1 MNTNNCYCNVVGS
14 GFRPTEDELIFGYL
28 LNKVNGND
36 HLTNAIAEVDILEC
50 EPWEL
55 PQRSAA
61 QSNLQLW
68 YFFYQLDYKYR
79 NSKRVNRLTKA
90 GYWKGTGQGRTI
102 MAADTDEKFAS
113 VKTLVF
119 HKGRVPDGI
128 RTNWLIHE
136 YRLTEA
142 FSPPNRRA
150 YVVCRLEKKPVG
162 KNSTQHIGELGSS
175 LASTSHS
182 KAADYAFTEGG
193 PELNAPNNEL
203 PVQIQEQGVSL
214 EANGLSNTNNG
225 LQEHGPLENDM
236 LSNGFT
242 VEQNAWQAQLNT
254 VEQDEA
260 PVERNACLSMILAQ
274 GGTQP
279 QANPE
284 PLAGNNTLDYEPAT
298 QMQEVPSEPD
308 GLSSYQNGMQEHGP
322 SYNDLFIVE
331 QNGWQAQ
338 MDTIE
343 QEEAFVETNACSSMI
358 LAQGGPKLQPNP
370 GTIVGYSAL
379 QHEVDVQMQGHP
391 LEPNGLINYQNGMQE
406 HVPFYN
412 DMLPNG
418 VEQNGCQAQL
428 DTFDQEIAYVDAN
441 VCSSMILAQGG
452 PLSLANPES
461 FSGCNGLDYEQ
472 PLQMQEDGIFLEDLL
487 EPDGLSND
495 QNGIQELGSF
505 YNDRFSTRFTVEQNG
520 WQAQL
525 DTIEQEEALVKSND
539 CMSMI
544 LAQGGPR
551 LQANPE
557 EPLDGYKAL
566 VEPPAQIQEQGISLD
581 DLKLD
586 DMLSNEFP
594 FKQNVEQAQLD
605 TTEQDE
611 EFVSSISV
619 DGDDYS
625 YEGTLNVP
633 LCDYGL
639 SESWRRV
646 YNNES
651 SETVTEMGNLQ
662 NQPVDSKGSWQNHLE
677 NGFNHEEFPNFDT
690 YGDDLVA
697 ASPNDPNFLN
707 SITCNSLN
715 QPRHDNSLAEEG
727 PQSFQL
733 QCGFSS
739 KETVFK
745 DKARDVELLESSFSY
760 KHKSKRLKTYSDEN
774 SNIS

>member
-1 MNTNNCYCNVVGS
+1 MSTNNCYCNVVGS
-14 GFRPTEDELIFGYL
+14 GFRPTEDELIYDYL

-36 HLTNAIAEVDILEC
+36 HLTNAIAEVDLLEC

-61 QSNLQLW
+61 RSNLQLW

-79 NSKRVNRLTKA
+79 NSKRANRLTKA

-102 MAADTDEKFAS
+102 MAAHTDEKFAS

-142 FSPPNRRA
+142 FSPPNRSA
-150 YVVCRLEKKPVG
+150 YVVCRLEERPVG

-175 LASTSHS
+175 LASPSHS

-214 EANGLSNTNNG
+214 EASGLSNTHNG

-260 PVERNACLSMILAQ
+260 SVERNACSSMILAQ
-274 GGTQP
+274 GGTQL

-284 PLAGNNTLDYEPAT
+284 PLASNNTLDYEPAT

-322 SYNDLFIVE
+322 LYNDLFIGE
-331 QNGWQAQ
+331 QNGQQAQ

-343 QEEAFVETNACSSMI
+343 QEEASVETNACSSMI

-379 QHEVDVQMQGHP
+379 HHELDVQMQEHP

-418 VEQNGCQAQL
+418 VEQNGWQAHL
-428 DTFDQEIAYVDAN
+428 DTFDQEKAYVDAN

-452 PLSLANPES
+452 PQLLANPES
-461 FSGCNGLDYEQ
+461 FAGYNAPDYEL
-472 PLQMQEDGIFLEDLL
+472 PLQMQEQGISLEDLS
-487 EPDGLSND
+487 EPDGLSNEL
-495 QNGIQELGSF
+495 NGKELGSF
-505 YNDRFSTRFTVEQNG
+505 YNDMFSTRFTVEQNG
-520 WQAQL
+520 CQAQL
-525 DTIEQEEALVKSND
+525 DTIEQEEALVKSNG
-539 CMSMI
+539 CMSVI

-551 LQANPE
+551 LQANPV

-566 VEPPAQIQEQGISLD
+566 AEPPAQIQEQGISLE

-586 DMLSNEFP
+586 DILSNEFT
-594 FKQNVEQAQLD
+594 FKQNGKQAQLD

-611 EFVSSISV
+611 EFESSISV

-625 YEGTLNVP
+625 CKRTLNVP
-633 LCDYGL
+633 LCDYGI
-639 SESWRRV
+639 

-677 NGFNHEEFPNFDT
+677 NGFNYEEFPFDT
-690 YGDDLVA
+690 YGDDLSA

-707 SITCNSLN
+707 TITCNSLN

-727 PQSFQL
+727 PQSFPS

-774 SNIS
+774 SNIC